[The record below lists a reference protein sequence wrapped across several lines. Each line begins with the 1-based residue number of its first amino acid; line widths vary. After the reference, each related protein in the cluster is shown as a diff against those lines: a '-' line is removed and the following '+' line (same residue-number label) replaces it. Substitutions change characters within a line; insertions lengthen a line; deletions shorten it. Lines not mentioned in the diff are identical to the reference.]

1 MSLKRETRDKVVKAI
16 LRHSEEKHWKP
27 VLECLGINDEA
38 AERLVRL
45 LLMHLILDRGIT
57 GLLAMK
63 LADAS
68 ASSSLTKIEAGV
80 ATISMDKRIDLAKSL
95 NVISDSCAADIKHV
109 NKVRNKFAHYTPS
122 SGWDLKVEEISTAA
136 AFETCAQRGRRA
148 VTSLTNVVVRFD
160 RSLTLLKNKANLKDK
175 L

>member
-1 MSLKRETRDKVVKAI
+1 MPLTQEKRDKIVNAM
-16 LRHSEEKHWKP
+16 RRYSEEKHWKP
-27 VLECLGINDEA
+27 VLECLGINDEE

-95 NVISDSCAADIKHV
+95 NVISDSCAADIKEV
-109 NKVRNKFAHYTPS
+109 NKVRNKFAHYKPS

-136 AFETCAQRGRRA
+136 AFEKCARRGRCA
-148 VTSLTNVVVRFD
+148 VTSLANVVARFH
-160 RSLTLLKNKANLKDK
+160 KALPLLKDK
-175 L
+175 VLLKHKL